1 MVMSSE
7 VARAP
12 GWGGP
17 AAIGPIRADRL
28 RFLPLLAGA
37 FCVLLV
43 LAAGMNGLATF
54 ERYGS
59 ASYALIAE
67 HLVTLGRY
75 SLDGIHPTAVRPP
88 AYPLYLAACMLLAG
102 KSWPML
108 AVFGQGLMA
117 LASLG
122 MVAVITERLLG
133 SRLLAAAAAAFAA
146 LNLALLR
153 EFFVLRETG
162 LFTLLTLAW
171 VLVLLRPMN
180 GTGKAVLL
188 AVLAALAL
196 LTRPSG
202 IVLVPVTLIALIWQ
216 AGALRP
222 AIRPVL
228 VHLVVLAA
236 CLLPWQAHLA
246 TSFGRVALSGTS
258 TGGMNLFKG
267 NHPLMGDLYLL
278 GDVDRSDPW
287 IKPMIAEQGIDWD
300 AQQWRADDYLREL
313 AREAILA
320 NPVRFVR
327 RAIEKGVVFL
337 SPATAPI
344 ARGGEVVMGPDG
356 QLTVVDAQFG
366 SGDLRN
372 LYHLFLLPLG
382 LVGLAAALLWPRRR
396 LFGLVVLLL
405 VAGNL
410 AIYALT
416 FPERRFRLPLE
427 PLLAVAAIACLRDVA
442 AARVAARPV
451 TPVGCSGADP
461 P

>member
-1 MVMSSE
+1 MMMSSE
-7 VARAP
+7 VARP
-12 GWGGP
+12 LGQGGP
-17 AAIGPIRADRL
+17 AATGLVRTGWL

-43 LAAGMNGLATF
+43 LAVGMSSLATF

-67 HLVTLGRY
+67 HLITSWRY
-75 SLDGIHPTAVRPP
+75 SLDGIHTTALRPP
-88 AYPLYLAACMLLAG
+88 AYPFYLAVCMLLAG
-102 KSWPML
+102 KSWAVL
-108 AVFGQGLMA
+108 AVLGQGLMA

-122 MVAVITERLLG
+122 MVALITERILG
-133 SRLLAAAAAAFAA
+133 SRLLAAAAAMLAV

-171 VLVLLRPMN
+171 VLVLLWPMN

-202 IVLVPVTLIALIWQ
+202 IVLVPATLIALCWQ
-216 AGALRP
+216 ADALRP

-228 VHLVVLAA
+228 VHLVVLAV
-236 CLLPWQAHLA
+236 CLLPWQVHLA

-287 IKPMIAEQGIDWD
+287 IKPMIQEQGIDWD
-300 AQQWRADDYLREL
+300 TEQWRADDYLGAL
-313 AREAILA
+313 AKDAILA
-320 NPVRFVR
+320 DPARFLH

-344 ARGGEVVMGPDG
+344 AREGEVVMGPDG
-356 QLTVVDAQFG
+356 QLTVADAQLG

-382 LVGLAAALLWPRRR
+382 LVGLASALLWPRRR
-396 LFGLVVLLL
+396 LFGLAVLLL

-442 AARVAARPV
+442 AAAGARPV
-451 TPVGCSGADP
+451 TPAG
-461 P
+461 